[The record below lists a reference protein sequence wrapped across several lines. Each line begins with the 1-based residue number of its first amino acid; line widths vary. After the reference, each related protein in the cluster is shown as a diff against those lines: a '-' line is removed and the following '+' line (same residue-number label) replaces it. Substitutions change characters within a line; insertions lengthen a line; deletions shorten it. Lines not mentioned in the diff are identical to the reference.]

1 MGLKSDEAAE
11 ATDRFNDN
19 TPEGSNDSRL
29 YTIFNL
35 FGVYLLVVSDP
46 LLSSL
51 DLQICYHLYV
61 SRHGKLQPNTLAL
74 LAEPRLSVAE
84 IGKKGDTA
92 FGKNS

>member
-1 MGLKSDEAAE
+1 MRPQKPQTVSMTTHQKAE
-11 ATDRFNDN
+11 MTRACTRY
-19 TPEGSNDSRL
+19 L
-29 YTIFNL
+29 ICL
-35 FGVYLLVVSDP
+35 GVYLLVVSDP

-51 DLQICYHLYV
+51 DLQICYHLYA

>member
-1 MGLKSDEAAE
+1 M
-11 ATDRFNDN
+11 
-19 TPEGSNDSRL
+19 
-29 YTIFNL
+29 I
-35 FGVYLLVVSDP
+35 SDP

-51 DLQICYHLYV
+51 DLQICYHLYA